1 MNILELDSYKL
12 SDAVKFND
20 RLNPKIFG
28 SDEKMLP
35 QVREHLLAIAADF
48 QEFLGVSD
56 YNLKDI
62 TISGSNAA
70 YTYTPHSDIDLH
82 LVADLPEADQSDVYR
97 ELFDAK
103 KYQYNDQHDIT
114 IGGYDVELY
123 VQNANQVHHS
133 QGIYSVKDDRWVAV
147 PKRRRPEVDDISVR
161 SKYQDLGHRIEQA
174 VKSGDFDTLT
184 ALINKIKDM
193 RQAGLD
199 TTGEFGPENLAFKIL
214 RTQNL
219 IKALYD
225 ARNDAKDKKLSMDEA
240 RKKKKKKKVRY
251 GFGGYWYPGYGYYA
265 GQSNN
270 DVADSGG
277 GDGGGGDGG
286 GGESVEE
293 QATVKISN
301 KKIPL
306 QKVMQAFIAF
316 TAKELK
322 LKSLPRIVLRDMD
335 FSQEQR
341 TFGHYVDANKT
352 IEVETRDRHVMDV
365 MRTLAHELVHYRQHQ
380 QNANMP
386 KSAGRTGSKYE
397 NEAHAVAGVVMR
409 HFQNKYP
416 KFFTAKVVDEDYSAN
431 QKPPGP
437 ETPPTMPAGTLRVDV
452 SDVYDWYKIGQHIS
466 DMKGLGKH
474 DFGAGPPSS
483 IISFGDEDTEHKF
496 IKDLEATGLDVTD
509 IDPKDPKK
517 RPGRKIKT
525 DPTYNV
531 DESPENKIKS
541 KLASRWKNIK
551 EGREEQ
557 LDEEDLFEL
566 KMSPSALEAWARSP
580 DAEGIRAG
588 FEAEMI
594 FRNTNGNTDD
604 YDPEPDYDYDERA
617 YDLEGIV
624 DFFAN
629 DDYGYGLFGR
639 DQERFREQFDEM
651 YYEWADQQMMSEF
664 EENAEDLVRD
674 YIKENEWDWEDK
686 IRDALDQMDL
696 SDADVDRIMKMH
708 DLTTSQRTELE
719 TTGTD
724 QQKADSITYNEA
736 KDKAKDALYQATED
750 SVTAQDGIWDSAL
763 DEFRDN
769 WQYPDVSEF
778 LDDNGWRYMS
788 DIASEFDLYWP
799 YMSGAGNG
807 GDRSIDYI
815 SELLYDVVKMEVVGS
830 DSYHGTSRKENRWI
844 IEPDGSLRSDDS
856 TDSGLEIVSPPMPL
870 LTTIEKL
877 QQVIEWGNS
886 DIADAYTNSSTGLHM
901 GVSIPFKGGDV
912 DYVKLMLFMGDEYVL
927 EKFGRMSNH
936 YCESALKKLRELSRS
951 TSPDRQGKIAGAM
964 ELMQKNLIELAYKE
978 IQGSIGESK
987 YTSVHIQ
994 KGYIEFRSPG
1004 GDYLSMESRGE
1015 FADIKNTMLRF
1026 ARAMYIAGRP
1036 DLERKE
1042 YGKKLYKLIAPQGG
1056 SDFELFARY
1065 SAGEMTADQLKTA
1078 WAQKI
1083 IDKEIPKPRGT
1094 RWKLF
1099 TADTHQPIQNSE
1111 FSGYTYDEAWRRA
1124 KENVMTASSDEAF
1137 DKAYTLVDMTP
1148 NGKWDVLEYSSSVS
1162 GMPYDYRVKAT
1173 LEYKDRNDAVDE
1185 AHRIFPGEDFY
1196 IDVHPEFKTPEK
1208 PKLSAR
1214 AELAKR
1220 IKEPRPQVK
1229 EPTSDVIKKDNAQDS
1244 AELQQ
1249 QLDPQVRDTPTTVD
1263 QTPSTTDGATF
1274 IIYYNGT
1281 KYRQRAN
1288 SAEEARTLLSARIG
1302 VERNLL
1308 WHIQPEP
1315 QDATQGMAT

>member
-277 GDGGGGDGG
+277 GDGGGG
-286 GGESVEE
+286 ESVEE

-416 KFFTAKVVDEDYSAN
+416 KFFTAKVVDEDHPVQESASGYIPTKKQAN
-431 QKPPGP
+431 DPRFKTALTVDIKP
-437 ETPPTMPAGTLRVDV
+437 
-452 SDVYDWYKIGQHIS
+452 GQVG
-466 DMKGLGKH
+466 KEANKLGLKTNSQGQ
-474 DFGAGPPSS
+474 PNLL
-483 IISFGDEDTEHKF
+483 
-496 IKDLEATGLDVTD
+496 IKQLE
-509 IDPKDPKK
+509 
-517 RPGRKIKT
+517 
-525 DPTYNV
+525 N
-531 DESPENKIKS
+531 
-541 KLASRWKNIK
+541 RWKSIK
-551 EGREEQ
+551 EDRKEQ

-617 YDLEGIV
+617 RDIDDIL

-639 DQERFREQFDEM
+639 DRERFRERFDEQ
-651 YYEWADQQMMSEF
+651 YFEWADEKLIADF
-664 EENAEDLVRD
+664 EENAEELIRD
-674 YIKENEWDWEDK
+674 YIEENEWDWEDK
-686 IRDALDQMDL
+686 IRDSLDQMGL
-696 SDADVDRIMKMH
+696 SDEDVDRIMEIH
-708 DLTTSQRTELE
+708 NLTNTQRRELE

-724 QQKADSITYNEA
+724 QQKADRITYNEA
-736 KDKAKDALYQATED
+736 RDKAEDALAQAAED

-769 WQYPDVSEF
+769 WEYPDTGEF
-778 LDDNGWRYMS
+778 LDDMGWRYMS
-788 DIASEFDLYWP
+788 DIANEFDLYWP

-870 LTTIEKL
+870 LTAIEKL

-936 YCESALKKLRELSRS
+936 YCESALKKLRQLSRS
-951 TSPDRQGKIAGAM
+951 TSPERQGKIAGAM

-978 IQGSIGESK
+978 IQGGIGESK

-1056 SDFELFARY
+1056 SDFELFARF
-1065 SAGEMTADQLKTA
+1065 SAGELTSEQLKTA

-1083 IDKEIPKPRGT
+1083 IDKELPKPQGS
-1094 RWKLF
+1094 RWVLYTTDGEKILG
-1099 TADTHQPIQNSE
+1099 QEYSN
-1111 FSGYTYDEAWRRA
+1111 YTYDDAWQRA
-1124 KENVMTASSDEAF
+1124 KERMSPNSTKEDFNKQFKLLNMD
-1137 DKAYTLVDMTP
+1137 P
-1148 NGKWDVLEYSSSVS
+1148 NGVWDVVEHGTHKVIDTFEYENR
-1162 GMPYDYRVKAT
+1162 G
-1173 LEYKDRNDAVDE
+1173 DAVNRAYELYPD
-1185 AHRIFPGEDFY
+1185 RDFY
-1196 IDVHPEFKTPEK
+1196 IEVHPKDEPIKK
-1208 PKLSAR
+1208 PMLSRR
-1214 AELAKR
+1214 AQLAKR
-1220 IKEPRPQVK
+1220 IKEPRPVAQEPVSDKVK
-1229 EPTSDVIKKDNAQDS
+1229 QDNAQDS

-1249 QLDPQVRDTPTTVD
+1249 QIDPQVRDIPITVD
-1263 QTPSTTDGATF
+1263 QSSDTSQLRNNFEIFNPDTGAV
-1274 IIYYNGT
+1274 IS
-1281 KYRQRAN
+1281 RAPN
-1288 SAEEARTLLSARIG
+1288 ATNEYVLSKAREYEQEFGLP
-1302 VERNLL
+1302 ERFLRVRL
-1308 WHIQPEP
+1308 Y
-1315 QDATQGMAT
+1315 

>member
-1 MNILELDSYKL
+1 MNILELDSYRL

-28 SDEKMLP
+28 PDEKMLP
-35 QVREHLLAIAADF
+35 AVREHLLAIAEDF
-48 QEFLGVSD
+48 QEFLGVDD

-82 LVADLPEADQSDVYR
+82 LVADLPEADRSDVYR

-103 KYQYNDQHDIT
+103 KYQYNDQHNIT
-114 IGGYDVELY
+114 IGDYDVELY
-123 VQNANQVHHS
+123 VQNANKVHHS
-133 QGIYSVKDDRWVAV
+133 QGIYSVKDDRWVSV
-147 PKRRRPEVDDISVR
+147 PKRRKPEVDDISVQ
-161 SKYQDLGHRIEQA
+161 SKYEDIKHRIEQA
-174 VKSGDFDTLT
+174 IKSGDFDTQT
-184 ALINKIKDM
+184 ALIGKIKDM

-219 IKALYD
+219 IKSLFD
-225 ARNDAKDKKLSMDEA
+225 ARNAAKDKKLSMDEA

-265 GQSNN
+265 GQNN

-277 GDGGGGDGG
+277 DGGGDGG
-286 GGESVEE
+286 GGESVQER
-293 QATVKISN
+293 AKVKISG

-306 QKVMQAFIAF
+306 EQVAVAFVAF
-316 TAKELK
+316 AAKELK
-322 LKSLPRIVLRDMD
+322 LKSLPIIVLRGLK
-335 FSQEQR
+335 FSEKQQ
-341 TFGHYVDANKT
+341 TFGHYIDSEKT
-352 IEVETRDRHVMDV
+352 IEVETQGRHIMDV

-380 QNANMP
+380 QNKNMP
-386 KSAGRTGSKYE
+386 KDAGATGSKYE
-397 NEAHAVAGVVMR
+397 NEAHSVAGIIMR

-416 KFFTAKVVDEDYSAN
+416 KFFNAEIVDEDQPVQESASGYIPTKKQAN
-431 QKPPGP
+431 DPRFKTALTVDIKP
-437 ETPPTMPAGTLRVDV
+437 
-452 SDVYDWYKIGQHIS
+452 GQVG
-466 DMKGLGKH
+466 KEANKLGLKTNSQGQ
-474 DFGAGPPSS
+474 PNLL
-483 IISFGDEDTEHKF
+483 
-496 IKDLEATGLDVTD
+496 IKQLE
-509 IDPKDPKK
+509 
-517 RPGRKIKT
+517 
-525 DPTYNV
+525 N
-531 DESPENKIKS
+531 
-541 KLASRWKNIK
+541 RWKAIK
-551 EGREEQ
+551 EGRQEQ

-566 KMSPSALEAWARSP
+566 KMSPGALEAWARSP
-580 DAEGIRAG
+580 EAEGIRAG

-594 FRNTNGNTDD
+594 FRNTRDNTDD
-604 YDPEPDYDYDERA
+604 FDPEPDYDYDERA
-617 YDLEGIV
+617 YDLQGIV

-639 DQERFREQFDEM
+639 DQERFREQFEEM
-651 YYEWADQQMMSEF
+651 YYDWADQQMMSEF
-664 EENAEDLVRD
+664 EENAKEEVRGYIED
-674 YIKENEWDWEDK
+674 NEWDWEDK
-686 IRDALDQMDL
+686 IRDALDQMSL
-696 SDADVDRIMKMH
+696 SDTDVDRIMKMH
-708 DLTTSQRTELE
+708 DLTAIQRAELE

-724 QQKADSITYNEA
+724 QQKADRNTYVEA
-736 KDKAKDALYQATED
+736 KDKARDALDQATEE
-750 SVTAQDGIWDSAL
+750 SVTEKDGIWDSAL
-763 DEFRDN
+763 DDFRDN

-788 DIASEFDLYWP
+788 DIANEFDLYWP
-799 YMSGAGNG
+799 YMTGDDSNGA
-807 GDRSIDYI
+807 DRSIDYI
-815 SELLYDVVKMEVVGS
+815 AELLSDVVGMEVVGS
-830 DSYHGTSRKENRWI
+830 SSYHSTRRTENRWI
-844 IEPDGSLRSDDS
+844 VEPDSSVDGDDS

-877 QQVIEWGNS
+877 QQVIEWGNG
-886 DIADAYTNSSTGLHM
+886 DLADAYTNSSTGLHM
-901 GVSIPFKGGDV
+901 GVSIPYKGGDV
-912 DYVKLMLFMGDEYVL
+912 DYVKLILFMGDEYVL

-936 YCESALKKLRELSRS
+936 YCESALKKLRSVARS
-951 TSPDRQGKIAGAM
+951 TYPERQEKIAAAM
-964 ELMQKNLIELAYKE
+964 SLMQKNLIELAYKE
-978 IQGSIGESK
+978 VQGGIGEGK

-1056 SDFELFARY
+1056 IDLELFANF
-1065 SAGEMTADQLKTA
+1065 SAGYLTAEQLKAA

-1083 IDKEIPKPRGT
+1083 IDKELPKPKGT

-1099 TADTHQPIQNSE
+1099 TVDTRQPIQNSE
-1111 FSGYTYDEAWRRA
+1111 FSGYTYDEALRRA
-1124 KENVMTASSDEAF
+1124 KEDVMPGSSDEEF

-1148 NGKWDVLEYSSSVS
+1148 NGKWDVLEYSSSVA

-1173 LEYKDRNDAVDE
+1173 LEYKDRGDAADE
-1185 AHRIFPGEDFY
+1185 AQRMFPGEDFY

-1214 AELAKR
+1214 AVLAKR

-1249 QLDPQVRDTPTTVD
+1249 QLDPQVRDIPTTVD

-1281 KYRQRAN
+1281 KYRQRAH
-1288 SAEEARTLLSARIG
+1288 SAEEARTLLSSRIG

-1308 WHIQPEP
+1308 WHIQQEP
-1315 QDATQGMAT
+1315 QDATQGIATGGVTVDGNRRS